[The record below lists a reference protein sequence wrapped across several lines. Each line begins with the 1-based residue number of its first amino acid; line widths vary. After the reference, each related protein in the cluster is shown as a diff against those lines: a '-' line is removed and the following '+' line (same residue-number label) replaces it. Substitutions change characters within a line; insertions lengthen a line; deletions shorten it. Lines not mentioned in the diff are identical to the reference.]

1 VLAEAGDLYRGE
13 LFANDCPE
21 WAVEYQEEYRAKAL
35 EALNRA
41 AACATR
47 RGDYRTAVERYRR
60 ALALDPINEEVAAN
74 LGRAL
79 HQLGD
84 RAGLLRLRATL
95 AEALRRELD
104 DPEAEPQPE
113 AQAVFDM
120 LSPILKLAAV
130 RPNSEWE
137 ADSRA

>member
-1 VLAEAGDLYRGE
+1 
-13 LFANDCPE
+13 
-21 WAVEYQEEYRAKAL
+21 
-35 EALNRA
+35 
-41 AACATR
+41 
-47 RGDYRTAVERYRR
+47 VERYRR